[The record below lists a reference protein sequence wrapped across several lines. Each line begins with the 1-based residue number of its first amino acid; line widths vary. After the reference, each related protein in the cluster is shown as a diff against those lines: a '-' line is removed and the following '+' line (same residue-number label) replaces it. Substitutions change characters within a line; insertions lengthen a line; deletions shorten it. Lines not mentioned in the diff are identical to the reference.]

1 MEEIEM
7 PKEDEKAEDQNV
19 EETDEVDEDE
29 TDDNEA
35 EEPTIEE
42 LKAQIAEKD
51 KALKKANAE
60 RTRLGKKLKEAPKP
74 EDKEAAP
81 DLSDKAKRALAI
93 SYLRTEGL
101 SDVQAKKFAKLVD
114 LEDIEIDD
122 DGDLVGID
130 LDELK
135 EDFPELF
142 AKAAGDT
149 PAKKN
154 GGRKPDTGDK
164 SGNSSAPSGLSEASK
179 RMLKI
184 SGRK

>member
-1 MEEIEM
+1 MATDNDNPE
-7 PKEDEKAEDQNV
+7 V
-19 EETDEVDEDE
+19 EETEVE
-29 TDDNEA
+29 TEEESTEV

-81 DLSDKAKRALAI
+81 ELSDKAKRALAV

-101 SDVQAKKFAKLVD
+101 NDIQAKKFAKLID

-122 DGDLVGID
+122 DGDLTGID

-142 AKAAGDT
+142 VKSNSSN
-149 PAKKN
+149 PPKKN

-164 SGNSSAPSGLSEASK
+164 SDNSNPPSGLSEASK
-179 RMLKI
+179 RMLKLA
-184 SGRK
+184 GRK

>member
-1 MEEIEM
+1 MEEVKMATDNDNPE
-7 PKEDEKAEDQNV
+7 V
-19 EETDEVDEDE
+19 EEPEV
-29 TDDNEA
+29 EA
-35 EEPTIEE
+35 EEESTEEVEPTVEE

-60 RTRLGKKLKEAPKP
+60 RTRLGKKLKEVPKP

-81 DLSDKAKRALAI
+81 ELSDKAKRALAV

-101 SDVQAKKFAKLVD
+101 NDVQAKKFAKLID

-122 DGDLVGID
+122 DGDLTGID

-142 AKAAGDT
+142 VKFNSSN
-149 PAKKN
+149 PPKKN

-164 SGNSSAPSGLSEASK
+164 SDNSNPPSGLSEASK
-179 RMLKI
+179 RMLKLA
-184 SGRK
+184 GRK